1 MTLKQIEELLLSHL
15 ADSINIQ
22 KALVENA
29 TDLKWVKRAFWV
41 LASGVLGL
49 VGILLKIVLE
59 MRIS

>member
-1 MTLKQIEELLLSHL
+1 MTLKQIEKVLLDHL

-49 VGILLKIVLE
+49 CGLLLKLVLE
-59 MRIS
+59 ARVA